1 MRAGKRQM
9 GAESAHAG
17 LNAPKEER
25 EASVVESGHCPNCGR
40 QRPERFCAWCGQSD
54 RSYIRSLPLMMWEF
68 LRETFELDSRL
79 LRTLKTM
86 ALRPGEL
93 PAEFSRNRR
102 ASYSS
107 PVRLYLFASIAFFF
121 VLSLTAD
128 LDPPEE
134 ERLQAVQERALA
146 AEADANVGALRAMLP
161 SAQAAKLDEMLGRP
175 EYPGVR
181 LFILETAGEIAVP
194 GMAAELGEFARFGL
208 AQMVDVLYRPSLAF
222 DRLVDN
228 LPISMFFMLPAY
240 ALLLQLFYW
249 RKRRYYVEHL
259 MFGVHVHIVAFMAFT
274 ALLLLPDNGFGE
286 AVGGLLTAAL
296 FAYYYL
302 ALRRYYGDGRLRTAV
317 KWLGLMATYTVMLAP
332 GLLLAMFI
340 TLYSL

>member
-1 MRAGKRQM
+1 M
-9 GAESAHAG
+9 GAQSAHAG
-17 LNAPKEER
+17 LNAPQEER
-25 EASVVESGHCPNCGR
+25 EASVAESSHCPNCG
-40 QRPERFCAWCGQSD
+40 QPRPERFCARCGQSD
-54 RSYIRSLPLMMWEF
+54 RSYIRSLPLMVWEF

-93 PAEFSRNRR
+93 PAEFSRSRR

-128 LDPPEE
+128 LDPPD
-134 ERLQAVQERALA
+134 ERLQAVQKRALE
-146 AEADANVGALRAMLP
+146 AEADADVGALRAMLP
-161 SAQAAKLDEMLGRP
+161 PAQAAKLDEMLSRP

-181 LFILETAGEIAVP
+181 LFILETAGEIAAP
-194 GMAAELGEFARFGL
+194 EMAAELGEFVRFGL
-208 AQMVDVLYRPSLAF
+208 AQMVDVLYRPSLAV

-249 RKRRYYVEHL
+249 GKRRYYVEHL
-259 MFGVHVHIVAFMAFT
+259 MFGVHIHIVAFMAFT
-274 ALLLLPDNGFGE
+274 ALLLLDNALGE
-286 AVGGLLTAAL
+286 AVDGLLTAAL

-302 ALRRYYGDGRLRTAV
+302 ALRRYYGDGRLRTAI